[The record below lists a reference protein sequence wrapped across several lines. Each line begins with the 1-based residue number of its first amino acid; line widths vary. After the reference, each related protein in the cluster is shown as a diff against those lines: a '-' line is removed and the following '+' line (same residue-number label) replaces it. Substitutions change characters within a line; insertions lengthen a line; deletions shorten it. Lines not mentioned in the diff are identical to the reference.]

1 MHPSEVIKK
10 ISSLLGI
17 ESEGVR
23 RPSKNRAF
31 AEVRGVICYAA
42 IRELGYSGKELGQE
56 LNIGSAGVS
65 RALRRAESVFREK
78 PEMKQRLLSA
88 IVK

>member
-42 IRELGYSGKELGQE
+42 IRELG
-56 LNIGSAGVS
+56 
-65 RALRRAESVFREK
+65 
-78 PEMKQRLLSA
+78 PKQA
-88 IVK
+88 